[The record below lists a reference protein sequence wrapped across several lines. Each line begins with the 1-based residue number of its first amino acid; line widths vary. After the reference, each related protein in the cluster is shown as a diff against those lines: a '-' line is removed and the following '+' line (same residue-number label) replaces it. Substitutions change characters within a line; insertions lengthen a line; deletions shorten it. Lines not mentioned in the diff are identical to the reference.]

1 MNKILVVLVY
11 LYYVI
16 IFFRFWITFLIHIV
30 ETLYV
35 IVLAI
40 RLNLDLLCTIKWSIQ
55 TFLIGIFSLRLISN
69 YSKQN
74 IIIDDKHK

>member
-1 MNKILVVLVY
+1 
-11 LYYVI
+11 
-16 IFFRFWITFLIHIV
+16 LIHIG

-40 RLNLDLLCTIKWSIQ
+40 RLNLDLLSTIKWSIQ

-69 YSKQN
+69 YSKQK
-74 IIIDDKHK
+74 IIIDKHK

>member
-16 IFFRFWITFLIHIV
+16 IFFRFWITFLIHIF
-30 ETLYV
+30 ETLYL

-40 RLNLDLLCTIKWSIQ
+40 RLNLYLLCTIKWSIQ